1 MSRPDPAASDTVQP
15 LLVAAGGDEFT
26 RFDALV
32 AGVER
37 WSTSLPGWLPAQA
50 IKTEWQEVAVRLDH
64 MRQELARVLV
74 VGVVGGTGT
83 GKSTLVN
90 ALAGRAVTEAGDL
103 ARPTTRQPVVVAGDR
118 LDIDWLPHE
127 EMGARLVRSDAPAVS
142 GIVLIDCPDP
152 DTQSLAD
159 PPMAAVGETP
169 AAGNQN
175 RDRLELVLKHCDVL
189 LLVSTAQKYRSW
201 LVAREVAAFA
211 PGRPLLFVQTHASRD
226 PDIREDWRREL
237 ETQGFAVPRIF
248 RLDGVEATARAAS
261 GQPPAGDFQALL
273 AAIDSELVG
282 RAARRVRRTGVFDL
296 TAWFLERAAAQLA
309 AVRPAVAGLEAG
321 VRAETARL
329 ESLVAAGVE
338 RELRAS
344 RHTWQ
349 RLIDDEV
356 SSRWQGGAFA
366 AFLHG
371 VAAVRGMWGR
381 ARMQAG
387 LVGRLLAGSGE
398 QAAGVPAGGWQS
410 VAELGLTSGEIEQS
424 RSVLAGRAEQ
434 AGAGPPLVD
443 PARLSTQAAGVGEDE
458 LLMRAAGWLAGGMD
472 RVVAQ
477 RRQQIDR
484 GLFRGLFELLFTGL
498 FVAVLLRAG
507 LSFFGGRLWA
517 GEATGSGFLQE
528 ALLWILLWGFFL
540 RWVVLRL
547 MRVGLDRDLAL
558 VLEQLPEARL
568 TEPLVAEYAHAAR
581 AMQRYLAEAD
591 RLTADAQALVAGNET
606 GPGDL
611 GRLRTHDSV

>member
-1 MSRPDPAASDTVQP
+1 MSRPDPAESTTVQP
-15 LLVAAGGDEFT
+15 PLVVAGGDEFT
-26 RFDALV
+26 RFDALI

-118 LDIDWLPHE
+118 LDIDWLPYE

-152 DTQSLAD
+152 DTQSLAEV
-159 PPMAAVGETP
+159 PSPVSGETP

-175 RDRLELVLKHCDVL
+175 RDRLEMVLKHCDVL

-248 RLDGVEATARAAS
+248 RLDGVEATDRAAS

-344 RHTWQ
+344 RQSWQ

-356 SSRWQGGAFA
+356 SARWQGGAFA

-381 ARMQAG
+381 AGMQAG
-387 LVGRLLAGSGE
+387 LVGRLLASSGE

-410 VAELGLTSGEIEQS
+410 VAELGLTGGEIEQS
-424 RSVLAGRAEQ
+424 RSVLAGQAEQ
-434 AGAGPPLVD
+434 AGAVPPLVD
-443 PARLSTQAAGVGEDE
+443 PARLSTQAAGAGEDE
-458 LLMRAAGWLAGGMD
+458 LLRRAAGWLAGGMD

-540 RWVVLRL
+540 RWVVLQL

-581 AMQRYLAEAD
+581 AMQRFLAEAD
-591 RLTADAQALVAGNET
+591 RLTAEAQALVAGNET

-611 GRLRTHDSV
+611 GRLRTHDSA